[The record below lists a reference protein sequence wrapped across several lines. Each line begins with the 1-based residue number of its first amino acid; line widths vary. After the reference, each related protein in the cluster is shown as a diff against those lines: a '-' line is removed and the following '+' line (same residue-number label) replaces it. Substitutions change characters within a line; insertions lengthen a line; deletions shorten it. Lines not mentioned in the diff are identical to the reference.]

1 MAEKCSILFQFRVY
15 LGRVE
20 QKERKKMLFRNI
32 KGGNILG
39 NSYKICFLG
48 YRKLR
53 EMAQQV
59 IDKLNYQDTT
69 VVMKECAIETLE
81 QVVNEAD
88 SEGCQ
93 VFVAGSANAEE
104 FKQRFS
110 EHLVELHID
119 MSDYV
124 YCLCRARDMGA
135 RRVGV
140 TIYRKNRQMNFEA
153 LQELAGIPIEPIY
166 FESEP
171 ELTYLLEHTS
181 CDCVIGASLTV
192 EVAERLGLPCILIYD
207 GEYTIRT
214 SIERARV
221 LAAELQASSRK
232 EAITDALV
240 RDVPAG
246 IIITDENDRITTF
259 NQQAKALVGLQGRKL
274 RGLELGEL
282 VPPLSYNTFYKSGQ
296 IKTDHI
302 HLLNGT
308 MVRCVQTQLQQG
320 NRYVGMLVTMLPDS
334 SRRKKTADTQKFVAR
349 HQWKDLV
356 GDSVAI
362 TQAMT
367 AGKQLAQTEEH
378 LMILGESGT
387 GKSFFA
393 QCIHQSSPHAS
404 EPFVVINA
412 TVVGQDASR
421 TLFGSEEGA
430 NDHAGLFELAGNGTI
445 VLQGL
450 GGASESFFACL
461 RQVLV
466 YHSFFSVGG
475 TTLKVFQAR
484 IITLLE
490 PEETGRFPRELREM
504 LSVFSLTFP
513 PLRERGDDVIE
524 LFRIFAVRGEAGTVS
539 LRGQKELWKE
549 LDELLRFYAWP
560 TNLITLSAVVKRY
573 VYLYRQAMNPS
584 PGVKRQLLI
593 KAIGEDELLEQLR
606 QEYPALQDPAGS
618 TPEAIVEGVAEM
630 KRLLKYNDNTIADKL
645 GLGRTTL
652 WRMQKKSGAAKAKK
666 EE

>member
-20 QKERKKMLFRNI
+20 QKERKKMLFCNI

-140 TIYRKNRQMNFEA
+140 TIYRKSRQMNFEA

-214 SIERARV
+214 SIERARL

-320 NRYVGMLVTMLPDS
+320 NRQVGMLITMLPDS

-362 TQAMT
+362 TQA
-367 AGKQLAQTEEH
+367 
-378 LMILGESGT
+378 
-387 GKSFFA
+387 
-393 QCIHQSSPHAS
+393 
-404 EPFVVINA
+404 
-412 TVVGQDASR
+412 
-421 TLFGSEEGA
+421 
-430 NDHAGLFELAGNGTI
+430 
-445 VLQGL
+445 
-450 GGASESFFACL
+450 
-461 RQVLV
+461 
-466 YHSFFSVGG
+466 
-475 TTLKVFQAR
+475 R

-490 PEETGRFPRELREM
+490 PEEAGRFPRELREM
-504 LSVFSLTFP
+504 LSVFSLTLP

>member
-20 QKERKKMLFRNI
+20 QKERKKMLFCNI

-140 TIYRKNRQMNFEA
+140 TIYRKSRQMNFEA
-153 LQELAGIPIEPIY
+153 LQELAG
-166 FESEP
+166 
-171 ELTYLLEHTS
+171 
-181 CDCVIGASLTV
+181 
-192 EVAERLGLPCILIYD
+192 ILIYD

-246 IIITDENDRITTF
+246 IIITDENDRVTTF

-274 RGLELGEL
+274 RGLELGDL

-320 NRYVGMLVTMLPDS
+320 NRQVGMLITMLPDS

-378 LMILGESGT
+378 IMILGESGT

-490 PEETGRFPRELREM
+490 PEEAGRFPRELREM
-504 LSVFSLTFP
+504 LSVFSLTLP

-524 LFRIFAVRGEAGTVS
+524 LFRIFAVREAGTVS

-573 VYLYRQAMNPS
+573 GYLYRQAMNPS

-645 GLGRTTL
+645 GFGRTTL

>member
-20 QKERKKMLFRNI
+20 QKERKKMLFCNI

-140 TIYRKNRQMNFEA
+140 TIYRKSRQMNFEA

-192 EVAERLGLPCILIYD
+192 EVAKRLGLPCILIYD

-214 SIERARV
+214 SIERARL

-320 NRYVGMLVTMLPDS
+320 NRQVGMLITMLPDS
-334 SRRKKTADTQKFVAR
+334 RRRKKTADTQKFVAR

-367 AGKQLAQTEEH
+367 AG
-378 LMILGESGT
+378 
-387 GKSFFA
+387 
-393 QCIHQSSPHAS
+393 
-404 EPFVVINA
+404 
-412 TVVGQDASR
+412 
-421 TLFGSEEGA
+421 
-430 NDHAGLFELAGNGTI
+430 NGTI

-466 YHSFFSVGG
+466 HHSFFSVGG

-490 PEETGRFPRELREM
+490 PEEAGRFPRELREM
-504 LSVFSLTFP
+504 LSVFSLTLP

-618 TPEAIVEGVAEM
+618 NPEAIVEGVAEM

-645 GLGRTTL
+645 GFGRTTL

>member
-1 MAEKCSILFQFRVY
+1 
-15 LGRVE
+15 
-20 QKERKKMLFRNI
+20 MLFRNI

-124 YCLCRARDMGA
+124 YCLCRARDIGA

-140 TIYRKNRQMNFEA
+140 TIYRKSRQMNFEA

-166 FESEP
+166 YESEP

-232 EAITDALV
+232 EAIMDALV

-259 NQQAKALVGLQGRKL
+259 NQQ
-274 RGLELGEL
+274 
-282 VPPLSYNTFYKSGQ
+282 
-296 IKTDHI
+296 
-302 HLLNGT
+302 GT
-308 MVRCVQTQLQQG
+308 RQ
-320 NRYVGMLVTMLPDS
+320 VGMLVTMLPDS

-378 LMILGESGT
+378 IMILGESGT

-393 QCIHQSSPHAS
+393 QCIHPSSPHAS

-490 PEETGRFPRELREM
+490 PEEAGRFPRELREM
-504 LSVFSLTFP
+504 LSVFSLTLP
-513 PLRERGDDVIE
+513 PLRERGDDVLE
-524 LFRIFAVRGEAGTVS
+524 LFRIFAVREAGTVS

-549 LDELLRFYAWP
+549 LDGLLRFYAWP

>member
-1 MAEKCSILFQFRVY
+1 
-15 LGRVE
+15 
-20 QKERKKMLFRNI
+20 MLI
-32 KGGNILG
+32 
-39 NSYKICFLG
+39 
-48 YRKLR
+48 
-53 EMAQQV
+53 
-59 IDKLNYQDTT
+59 
-69 VVMKECAIETLE
+69 
-81 QVVNEAD
+81 
-88 SEGCQ
+88 
-93 VFVAGSANAEE
+93 
-104 FKQRFS
+104 
-110 EHLVELHID
+110 
-119 MSDYV
+119 
-124 YCLCRARDMGA
+124 
-135 RRVGV
+135 
-140 TIYRKNRQMNFEA
+140 
-153 LQELAGIPIEPIY
+153 
-166 FESEP
+166 
-171 ELTYLLEHTS
+171 
-181 CDCVIGASLTV
+181 
-192 EVAERLGLPCILIYD
+192 
-207 GEYTIRT
+207 
-214 SIERARV
+214 
-221 LAAELQASSRK
+221 
-232 EAITDALV
+232 
-240 RDVPAG
+240 
-246 IIITDENDRITTF
+246 
-259 NQQAKALVGLQGRKL
+259 
-274 RGLELGEL
+274 
-282 VPPLSYNTFYKSGQ
+282 
-296 IKTDHI
+296 
-302 HLLNGT
+302 
-308 MVRCVQTQLQQG
+308 
-320 NRYVGMLVTMLPDS
+320 TMLPDS

-378 LMILGESGT
+378 IMILGESGT

-421 TLFGSEEGA
+421 TLFGSEEGT

-490 PEETGRFPRELREM
+490 PEEAGRFPRELREM
-504 LSVFSLTFP
+504 LSVFSLTLP

-573 VYLYRQAMNPS
+573 VYLYRRAMNPS

>member
-1 MAEKCSILFQFRVY
+1 
-15 LGRVE
+15 
-20 QKERKKMLFRNI
+20 
-32 KGGNILG
+32 
-39 NSYKICFLG
+39 
-48 YRKLR
+48 
-53 EMAQQV
+53 
-59 IDKLNYQDTT
+59 
-69 VVMKECAIETLE
+69 
-81 QVVNEAD
+81 
-88 SEGCQ
+88 
-93 VFVAGSANAEE
+93 
-104 FKQRFS
+104 
-110 EHLVELHID
+110 
-119 MSDYV
+119 
-124 YCLCRARDMGA
+124 
-135 RRVGV
+135 
-140 TIYRKNRQMNFEA
+140 
-153 LQELAGIPIEPIY
+153 
-166 FESEP
+166 
-171 ELTYLLEHTS
+171 
-181 CDCVIGASLTV
+181 
-192 EVAERLGLPCILIYD
+192 
-207 GEYTIRT
+207 
-214 SIERARV
+214 
-221 LAAELQASSRK
+221 
-232 EAITDALV
+232 
-240 RDVPAG
+240 
-246 IIITDENDRITTF
+246 
-259 NQQAKALVGLQGRKL
+259 
-274 RGLELGEL
+274 
-282 VPPLSYNTFYKSGQ
+282 
-296 IKTDHI
+296 
-302 HLLNGT
+302 

-320 NRYVGMLVTMLPDS
+320 NRQVGMLITMLPDS

-378 LMILGESGT
+378 IMILGESGT

-430 NDHAGLFELAGNGTI
+430 NDRAGLFELAGNGTI

-490 PEETGRFPRELREM
+490 PEEAGRFPRELREM
-504 LSVFSLTFP
+504 LSVFSLTLP

-524 LFRIFAVRGEAGTVS
+524 LFRIFAVREAGTVS

-593 KAIGEDELLEQLR
+593 KAIGEDELLEQLW

-645 GLGRTTL
+645 GFGRTTL

>member
-1 MAEKCSILFQFRVY
+1 M
-15 LGRVE
+15 
-20 QKERKKMLFRNI
+20 
-32 KGGNILG
+32 G

-140 TIYRKNRQMNFEA
+140 TIYRKSRQMNFEA

-166 FESEP
+166 YESEP

-232 EAITDALV
+232 EAIMDALV

-274 RGLELGEL
+274 RGLELGDL
-282 VPPLSYNTFYKSGQ
+282 VPPLSYNTFYRAARSRP
-296 IKTDHI
+296 TTSTCSTVPWCAVCR
-302 HLLNGT
+302 LS
-308 MVRCVQTQLQQG
+308 
-320 NRYVGMLVTMLPDS
+320 S
-334 SRRKKTADTQKFVAR
+334 SRATARWECLLPCCRTA
-349 HQWKDLV
+349 
-356 GDSVAI
+356 A
-362 TQAMT
+362 
-367 AGKQLAQTEEH
+367 AGKRRRIPRNLWPGT
-378 LMILGESGT
+378 SG
-387 GKSFFA
+387 K
-393 QCIHQSSPHAS
+393 
-404 EPFVVINA
+404 
-412 TVVGQDASR
+412 
-421 TLFGSEEGA
+421 TLWA
-430 NDHAGLFELAGNGTI
+430 I
-445 VLQGL
+445 
-450 GGASESFFACL
+450 
-461 RQVLV
+461 R
-466 YHSFFSVGG
+466 
-475 TTLKVFQAR
+475 
-484 IITLLE
+484 
-490 PEETGRFPRELREM
+490 
-504 LSVFSLTFP
+504 
-513 PLRERGDDVIE
+513 
-524 LFRIFAVRGEAGTVS
+524 
-539 LRGQKELWKE
+539 W
-549 LDELLRFYAWP
+549 
-560 TNLITLSAVVKRY
+560 
-573 VYLYRQAMNPS
+573 PS
-584 PGVKRQLLI
+584 PR
-593 KAIGEDELLEQLR
+593 
-606 QEYPALQDPAGS
+606 P
-618 TPEAIVEGVAEM
+618 
-630 KRLLKYNDNTIADKL
+630 
-645 GLGRTTL
+645 
-652 WRMQKKSGAAKAKK
+652 
-666 EE
+666 

>member
-20 QKERKKMLFRNI
+20 QKEKEKMLFCNI

-140 TIYRKNRQMNFEA
+140 TIYRKSRQMNFEA

-320 NRYVGMLVTMLPDS
+320 NRQVGMLITMLPDS

-378 LMILGESGT
+378 IMILGESGT

-430 NDHAGLFELAGNGTI
+430 NDRAGLFELAGNGTI

-490 PEETGRFPRELREM
+490 PE
-504 LSVFSLTFP
+504 
-513 PLRERGDDVIE
+513 
-524 LFRIFAVRGEAGTVS
+524 EAGTVS

>member
-1 MAEKCSILFQFRVY
+1 
-15 LGRVE
+15 
-20 QKERKKMLFRNI
+20 
-32 KGGNILG
+32 
-39 NSYKICFLG
+39 
-48 YRKLR
+48 
-53 EMAQQV
+53 
-59 IDKLNYQDTT
+59 
-69 VVMKECAIETLE
+69 MK
-81 QVVNEAD
+81 
-88 SEGCQ
+88 
-93 VFVAGSANAEE
+93 
-104 FKQRFS
+104 
-110 EHLVELHID
+110 
-119 MSDYV
+119 
-124 YCLCRARDMGA
+124 
-135 RRVGV
+135 
-140 TIYRKNRQMNFEA
+140 
-153 LQELAGIPIEPIY
+153 
-166 FESEP
+166 
-171 ELTYLLEHTS
+171 
-181 CDCVIGASLTV
+181 
-192 EVAERLGLPCILIYD
+192 
-207 GEYTIRT
+207 YTIRT

-232 EAITDALV
+232 EAIMDALV

-274 RGLELGEL
+274 RGLELGDL

-302 HLLNGT
+302 HLLSGT

-320 NRYVGMLVTMLPDS
+320 NRQAGMLVTMLPDS

-378 LMILGESGT
+378 IMILGESGT

-490 PEETGRFPRELREM
+490 PEEAGRFPRELRAM
-504 LSVFSLTFP
+504 LSVFSLTLP
-513 PLRERGDDVIE
+513 PPRERGDDVLE

-573 VYLYRQAMNPS
+573 VSLYRQAMNPS

>member
-1 MAEKCSILFQFRVY
+1 
-15 LGRVE
+15 
-20 QKERKKMLFRNI
+20 MLFCNI

-140 TIYRKNRQMNFEA
+140 TIYRKSRQMNFEA

-171 ELTYLLEHTS
+171 ELTYLLEYTS

-214 SIERARV
+214 SIERARL

-282 VPPLSYNTFYKSGQ
+282 VPPLSYNAFYKSGQ

-320 NRYVGMLVTMLPDS
+320 NRQVGMLITMLPDS

-378 LMILGESGT
+378 IMILGESGT

-421 TLFGSEEGA
+421 TLFGSEEGT

-490 PEETGRFPRELREM
+490 PE
-504 LSVFSLTFP
+504 
-513 PLRERGDDVIE
+513 
-524 LFRIFAVRGEAGTVS
+524 EAGTVS

-645 GLGRTTL
+645 GFGRTTL

>member
-20 QKERKKMLFRNI
+20 QKEREKMLFCNI

-140 TIYRKNRQMNFEA
+140 TIYRKSRQMNFEA

-214 SIERARV
+214 SIERARL

-320 NRYVGMLVTMLPDS
+320 NRQVGMLITMLPDS

-378 LMILGESGT
+378 IMILGESGT

-445 VLQGL
+445 VL
-450 GGASESFFACL
+450 
-461 RQVLV
+461 
-466 YHSFFSVGG
+466 
-475 TTLKVFQAR
+475 
-484 IITLLE
+484 LE
-490 PEETGRFPRELREM
+490 PEEAGRFPRELREM
-504 LSVFSLTFP
+504 LSVFSLTLP

-524 LFRIFAVRGEAGTVS
+524 LFRIFAVRREAGTVS

-645 GLGRTTL
+645 GFGRTTL

>member
-140 TIYRKNRQMNFEA
+140 TIYRKSRQMNFEA

-214 SIERARV
+214 S
-221 LAAELQASSRK
+221 
-232 EAITDALV
+232 
-240 RDVPAG
+240 
-246 IIITDENDRITTF
+246 
-259 NQQAKALVGLQGRKL
+259 
-274 RGLELGEL
+274 
-282 VPPLSYNTFYKSGQ
+282 
-296 IKTDHI
+296 
-302 HLLNGT
+302 
-308 MVRCVQTQLQQG
+308 
-320 NRYVGMLVTMLPDS
+320 
-334 SRRKKTADTQKFVAR
+334 
-349 HQWKDLV
+349 
-356 GDSVAI
+356 
-362 TQAMT
+362 
-367 AGKQLAQTEEH
+367 
-378 LMILGESGT
+378 
-387 GKSFFA
+387 
-393 QCIHQSSPHAS
+393 
-404 EPFVVINA
+404 
-412 TVVGQDASR
+412 
-421 TLFGSEEGA
+421 
-430 NDHAGLFELAGNGTI
+430 DHAGLFELAGNGTI

-490 PEETGRFPRELREM
+490 PEEAGRFPRELREM
-504 LSVFSLTFP
+504 LSVFSLTLP

-524 LFRIFAVRGEAGTVS
+524 LFRIFAVREAGTVS

-645 GLGRTTL
+645 GFGRTTL

>member
-124 YCLCRARDMGA
+124 YCLCHARDMGA

-140 TIYRKNRQMNFEA
+140 TIYRKSRQMNFEA

-214 SIERARV
+214 SIERARL

-320 NRYVGMLVTMLPDS
+320 NRQVGMLITMLPDS

-378 LMILGESGT
+378 IMILGESGT

-490 PEETGRFPRELREM
+490 PEE
-504 LSVFSLTFP
+504 
-513 PLRERGDDVIE
+513 
-524 LFRIFAVRGEAGTVS
+524 AGTVS

-645 GLGRTTL
+645 GFGRTTL

>member
-20 QKERKKMLFRNI
+20 QKERKKMLFCNI

-124 YCLCRARDMGA
+124 YCLCRARDRGA
-135 RRVGV
+135 KRVGV
-140 TIYRKNRQMNFEA
+140 TIYRKSRQLNFKA
-153 LQELAGIPIEPIY
+153 LQELAGIPIESIY
-166 FESEP
+166 YESEP

-192 EVAERLGLPCILIYD
+192 EVAERLGLQCILIYD

-214 SIERARV
+214 SIERARI

-246 IIITDENDRITTF
+246 IIITDENDRVTTF

-274 RGLELGEL
+274 RGLELGDL

-320 NRYVGMLVTMLPDS
+320 NRQVGMLITMLPDS

-378 LMILGESGT
+378 IMLLGESGT

-430 NDHAGLFELAGNGTI
+430 NDHAGLF
-445 VLQGL
+445 
-450 GGASESFFACL
+450 
-461 RQVLV
+461 
-466 YHSFFSVGG
+466 
-475 TTLKVFQAR
+475 QAR

-490 PEETGRFPRELREM
+490 PEEAGRFPRELREM
-504 LSVFSLTFP
+504 LSVFSLTLP

-524 LFRIFAVRGEAGTVS
+524 LFRIFTVREAGTVS
-539 LRGQKELWKE
+539 LRGQKELQKE

-560 TNLITLSAVVKRY
+560 TNLITLSAVAKRY

-645 GLGRTTL
+645 GFGRTTL

>member
-20 QKERKKMLFRNI
+20 QKEKEKMLFCNI
-32 KGGNILG
+32 KGENILG

-140 TIYRKNRQMNFEA
+140 TIYRKSRQMNFEA

-214 SIERARV
+214 SIERARL

-320 NRYVGMLVTMLPDS
+320 NRQVGMLITMLPDS

-378 LMILGESGT
+378 IMILGESGT

-393 QCIHQSSPHAS
+393 QCIHQNSPHAS

-421 TLFGSEEGA
+421 TLFGSEEGTS
-430 NDHAGLFELAGNGTI
+430 DHAGLFELAGNGTI

-490 PEETGRFPRELREM
+490 PE
-504 LSVFSLTFP
+504 
-513 PLRERGDDVIE
+513 
-524 LFRIFAVRGEAGTVS
+524 EAGTVS

-630 KRLLKYNDNTIADKL
+630 KRLLKYNDNTVADKL

>member
-1 MAEKCSILFQFRVY
+1 
-15 LGRVE
+15 
-20 QKERKKMLFRNI
+20 
-32 KGGNILG
+32 
-39 NSYKICFLG
+39 
-48 YRKLR
+48 
-53 EMAQQV
+53 
-59 IDKLNYQDTT
+59 
-69 VVMKECAIETLE
+69 
-81 QVVNEAD
+81 
-88 SEGCQ
+88 
-93 VFVAGSANAEE
+93 
-104 FKQRFS
+104 
-110 EHLVELHID
+110 
-119 MSDYV
+119 
-124 YCLCRARDMGA
+124 
-135 RRVGV
+135 
-140 TIYRKNRQMNFEA
+140 
-153 LQELAGIPIEPIY
+153 
-166 FESEP
+166 
-171 ELTYLLEHTS
+171 
-181 CDCVIGASLTV
+181 
-192 EVAERLGLPCILIYD
+192 
-207 GEYTIRT
+207 
-214 SIERARV
+214 
-221 LAAELQASSRK
+221 
-232 EAITDALV
+232 
-240 RDVPAG
+240 
-246 IIITDENDRITTF
+246 
-259 NQQAKALVGLQGRKL
+259 
-274 RGLELGEL
+274 
-282 VPPLSYNTFYKSGQ
+282 
-296 IKTDHI
+296 
-302 HLLNGT
+302 

-320 NRYVGMLVTMLPDS
+320 NRQVGMLITMLPDS

-378 LMILGESGT
+378 IMILGESGT

-430 NDHAGLFELAGNGTI
+430 SDHAGLFELAGNGTI

-466 YHSFFSVGG
+466 HHSFFSVGG

-490 PEETGRFPRELREM
+490 PEEAGRFPRELREM
-504 LSVFSLTFP
+504 LSVFSLTLP

-524 LFRIFAVRGEAGTVS
+524 LFRILAVREAGTVS

-573 VYLYRQAMNPS
+573 VYLYQQAMNPS

>member
-140 TIYRKNRQMNFEA
+140 TIYRKSRQMNFEA

-166 FESEP
+166 YESEP

-232 EAITDALV
+232 EAIMDALV

-274 RGLELGEL
+274 RGLELGDL

-320 NRYVGMLVTMLPDS
+320 NRQVGMLVTMLPDS

-362 TQAMT
+362 T
-367 AGKQLAQTEEH
+367 
-378 LMILGESGT
+378 
-387 GKSFFA
+387 
-393 QCIHQSSPHAS
+393 
-404 EPFVVINA
+404 
-412 TVVGQDASR
+412 
-421 TLFGSEEGA
+421 
-430 NDHAGLFELAGNGTI
+430 
-445 VLQGL
+445 
-450 GGASESFFACL
+450 
-461 RQVLV
+461 
-466 YHSFFSVGG
+466 
-475 TTLKVFQAR
+475 
-484 IITLLE
+484 LLE
-490 PEETGRFPRELREM
+490 PEEAGRFPRELREM
-504 LSVFSLTFP
+504 LSVFSLTLP

-652 WRMQKKSGAAKAKK
+652 WRMQKKSGAAKAQK

>member
-20 QKERKKMLFRNI
+20 QKERKKMLFCNI

-104 FKQRFS
+104 FKQHFS

-140 TIYRKNRQMNFEA
+140 TIYRKSRQMNFEA

-192 EVAERLGLPCILIYD
+192 EVAKRLGLPCILIYD

-214 SIERARV
+214 SIERARL

-320 NRYVGMLVTMLPDS
+320 NRQVGMLITMLPDS
-334 SRRKKTADTQKFVAR
+334 RRRKKTADTQKFVAR

-378 LMILGESGT
+378 IMILGESGT

-430 NDHAGLFELAGNGTI
+430 NDHAGLLSWRAMAPSSCRGW
-445 VLQGL
+445 
-450 GGASESFFACL
+450 A
-461 RQVLV
+461 
-466 YHSFFSVGG
+466 
-475 TTLKVFQAR
+475 AR
-484 IITLLE
+484 
-490 PEETGRFPRELREM
+490 
-504 LSVFSLTFP
+504 
-513 PLRERGDDVIE
+513 
-524 LFRIFAVRGEAGTVS
+524 
-539 LRGQKELWKE
+539 
-549 LDELLRFYAWP
+549 
-560 TNLITLSAVVKRY
+560 
-573 VYLYRQAMNPS
+573 PS
-584 PGVKRQLLI
+584 RSS
-593 KAIGEDELLEQLR
+593 
-606 QEYPALQDPAGS
+606 PA
-618 TPEAIVEGVAEM
+618 
-630 KRLLKYNDNTIADKL
+630 
-645 GLGRTTL
+645 
-652 WRMQKKSGAAKAKK
+652 
-666 EE
+666 

>member
-1 MAEKCSILFQFRVY
+1 MAEKCSILFKFRVY

-20 QKERKKMLFRNI
+20 QKEREKMLFRNI

-140 TIYRKNRQMNFEA
+140 TIYRKSRQMNFEA

-214 SIERARV
+214 SIERARL

-320 NRYVGMLVTMLPDS
+320 NRQVGMLITMLPDS
-334 SRRKKTADTQKFVAR
+334 SRRKKTADTQKFVAW

-378 LMILGESGT
+378 IMILGESGT

-412 TVVGQDASR
+412 TVVGRMPPAPS
-421 TLFGSEEGA
+421 
-430 NDHAGLFELAGNGTI
+430 LAARRAPATTR
-445 VLQGL
+445 
-450 GGASESFFACL
+450 ACL
-461 RQVLV
+461 SWRAMAP
-466 YHSFFSVGG
+466 SSCRGWA
-475 TTLKVFQAR
+475 AR
-484 IITLLE
+484 
-490 PEETGRFPRELREM
+490 
-504 LSVFSLTFP
+504 
-513 PLRERGDDVIE
+513 
-524 LFRIFAVRGEAGTVS
+524 
-539 LRGQKELWKE
+539 
-549 LDELLRFYAWP
+549 
-560 TNLITLSAVVKRY
+560 
-573 VYLYRQAMNPS
+573 PS
-584 PGVKRQLLI
+584 RSS
-593 KAIGEDELLEQLR
+593 
-606 QEYPALQDPAGS
+606 PA
-618 TPEAIVEGVAEM
+618 
-630 KRLLKYNDNTIADKL
+630 
-645 GLGRTTL
+645 
-652 WRMQKKSGAAKAKK
+652 
-666 EE
+666 

>member
-20 QKERKKMLFRNI
+20 QKERKKMLFCNI

-153 LQELAGIPIEPIY
+153 LQELAGIPIE
-166 FESEP
+166 
-171 ELTYLLEHTS
+171 
-181 CDCVIGASLTV
+181 
-192 EVAERLGLPCILIYD
+192 
-207 GEYTIRT
+207 
-214 SIERARV
+214 RARV

-274 RGLELGEL
+274 RGLELGDL

-320 NRYVGMLVTMLPDS
+320 NRQVGMLVTMLPDS

-378 LMILGESGT
+378 IMILGESGT

-490 PEETGRFPRELREM
+490 PEEAGRFPRELREM
-504 LSVFSLTFP
+504 LSVFSLTLP

-524 LFRIFAVRGEAGTVS
+524 LFRIFAVREAGTVS

>member
-20 QKERKKMLFRNI
+20 QKERKKMLFRNL

-140 TIYRKNRQMNFEA
+140 TIYRKSRQMNFEA

-166 FESEP
+166 
-171 ELTYLLEHTS
+171 Y
-181 CDCVIGASLTV
+181 
-192 EVAERLGLPCILIYD
+192 
-207 GEYTIRT
+207 
-214 SIERARV
+214 
-221 LAAELQASSRK
+221 
-232 EAITDALV
+232 
-240 RDVPAG
+240 
-246 IIITDENDRITTF
+246 ENDRITTF

-274 RGLELGEL
+274 RGLELGDL

-320 NRYVGMLVTMLPDS
+320 NRQVGMLVTMLPDS

-378 LMILGESGT
+378 IMILGESGT

-490 PEETGRFPRELREM
+490 PEEAGRFPRELREM
-504 LSVFSLTFP
+504 LSVFSLTLP

>member
-20 QKERKKMLFRNI
+20 QKERKKMLFCNI

-140 TIYRKNRQMNFEA
+140 TIYRKSRQMNFEA
-153 LQELAGIPIEPIY
+153 LQELAK
-166 FESEP
+166 
-171 ELTYLLEHTS
+171 
-181 CDCVIGASLTV
+181 
-192 EVAERLGLPCILIYD
+192 RLGLPCILIYD

-214 SIERARV
+214 SIERARL

-320 NRYVGMLVTMLPDS
+320 NRQVGMLITMLPDS
-334 SRRKKTADTQKFVAR
+334 RRRKKTADTQKFVAR

-378 LMILGESGT
+378 IMILGESGT

-466 YHSFFSVGG
+466 HHSFFSVGG

-490 PEETGRFPRELREM
+490 PEEAGRFPRELREM
-504 LSVFSLTFP
+504 LSVFSLTLP

-618 TPEAIVEGVAEM
+618 NPEAIVEGVAEM

-645 GLGRTTL
+645 GFGRTTL

>member
-20 QKERKKMLFRNI
+20 QKERKNMLFRNI

-140 TIYRKNRQMNFEA
+140 TIYRKSRQMNFEA

-166 FESEP
+166 YESEP

-232 EAITDALV
+232 EAIMDALV

-274 RGLELGEL
+274 RGLELGDL

-320 NRYVGMLVTMLPDS
+320 NRQVGMLVTMLPDS
-334 SRRKKTADTQKFVAR
+334 SRRKRRRIPRNLWPGTSGKTL
-349 HQWKDLV
+349 W
-356 GDSVAI
+356 AI
-362 TQAMT
+362 
-367 AGKQLAQTEEH
+367 
-378 LMILGESGT
+378 
-387 GKSFFA
+387 
-393 QCIHQSSPHAS
+393 
-404 EPFVVINA
+404 
-412 TVVGQDASR
+412 R
-421 TLFGSEEGA
+421 
-430 NDHAGLFELAGNGTI
+430 
-445 VLQGL
+445 
-450 GGASESFFACL
+450 
-461 RQVLV
+461 
-466 YHSFFSVGG
+466 
-475 TTLKVFQAR
+475 
-484 IITLLE
+484 
-490 PEETGRFPRELREM
+490 
-504 LSVFSLTFP
+504 
-513 PLRERGDDVIE
+513 
-524 LFRIFAVRGEAGTVS
+524 
-539 LRGQKELWKE
+539 W
-549 LDELLRFYAWP
+549 
-560 TNLITLSAVVKRY
+560 
-573 VYLYRQAMNPS
+573 PS
-584 PGVKRQLLI
+584 PR
-593 KAIGEDELLEQLR
+593 
-606 QEYPALQDPAGS
+606 P
-618 TPEAIVEGVAEM
+618 
-630 KRLLKYNDNTIADKL
+630 
-645 GLGRTTL
+645 
-652 WRMQKKSGAAKAKK
+652 
-666 EE
+666 

>member
-20 QKERKKMLFRNI
+20 QKERKKMLFCNI

-140 TIYRKNRQMNFEA
+140 TIYRKSRQMNFEA

-192 EVAERLGLPCILIYD
+192 EVAKRLGLPCILIYD

-214 SIERARV
+214 SIERARL
-221 LAAELQASSRK
+221 LAA
-232 EAITDALV
+232 
-240 RDVPAG
+240 
-246 IIITDENDRITTF
+246 
-259 NQQAKALVGLQGRKL
+259 
-274 RGLELGEL
+274 ELGEL

-320 NRYVGMLVTMLPDS
+320 NRQVGMLITMLPDS
-334 SRRKKTADTQKFVAR
+334 RRRKKTADTQKFVAR

-378 LMILGESGT
+378 IMILGESGT

-466 YHSFFSVGG
+466 HHSFFSVGG

-490 PEETGRFPRELREM
+490 PEEAGRFPRELREM
-504 LSVFSLTFP
+504 LSVFSLTLP

-618 TPEAIVEGVAEM
+618 NPEAIVEGVAEM

-645 GLGRTTL
+645 GFGRTTL

>member
-140 TIYRKNRQMNFEA
+140 TIYRKSRQMNFEA

-166 FESEP
+166 YESEP

-192 EVAERLGLPCILIYD
+192 EVAERLELPCILIYD

-232 EAITDALV
+232 EAIMDALV

-259 NQQAKALVGLQGRKL
+259 NQQAKALVGL
-274 RGLELGEL
+274 
-282 VPPLSYNTFYKSGQ
+282 
-296 IKTDHI
+296 
-302 HLLNGT
+302 
-308 MVRCVQTQLQQG
+308 
-320 NRYVGMLVTMLPDS
+320 
-334 SRRKKTADTQKFVAR
+334 
-349 HQWKDLV
+349 
-356 GDSVAI
+356 
-362 TQAMT
+362 
-367 AGKQLAQTEEH
+367 
-378 LMILGESGT
+378 
-387 GKSFFA
+387 
-393 QCIHQSSPHAS
+393 
-404 EPFVVINA
+404 
-412 TVVGQDASR
+412 
-421 TLFGSEEGA
+421 
-430 NDHAGLFELAGNGTI
+430 
-445 VLQGL
+445 
-450 GGASESFFACL
+450 
-461 RQVLV
+461 
-466 YHSFFSVGG
+466 
-475 TTLKVFQAR
+475 
-484 IITLLE
+484 
-490 PEETGRFPRELREM
+490 
-504 LSVFSLTFP
+504 
-513 PLRERGDDVIE
+513 
-524 LFRIFAVRGEAGTVS
+524 
-539 LRGQKELWKE
+539 
-549 LDELLRFYAWP
+549 
-560 TNLITLSAVVKRY
+560 
-573 VYLYRQAMNPS
+573 
-584 PGVKRQLLI
+584 
-593 KAIGEDELLEQLR
+593 
-606 QEYPALQDPAGS
+606 
-618 TPEAIVEGVAEM
+618 
-630 KRLLKYNDNTIADKL
+630 
-645 GLGRTTL
+645 
-652 WRMQKKSGAAKAKK
+652 
-666 EE
+666 

>member
-140 TIYRKNRQMNFEA
+140 TIYRKSRQMNFEA
-153 LQELAGIPIEPIY
+153 LQEL
-166 FESEP
+166 
-171 ELTYLLEHTS
+171 
-181 CDCVIGASLTV
+181 
-192 EVAERLGLPCILIYD
+192 AERLGLPCILIYD

-320 NRYVGMLVTMLPDS
+320 NRQVGMLITMLPDS

-378 LMILGESGT
+378 IMILGESGT

-430 NDHAGLFELAGNGTI
+430 NDRAGLFELAGNGTI

-490 PEETGRFPRELREM
+490 PEEAGRFPRELREM
-504 LSVFSLTFP
+504 LSVFSLTLP

-524 LFRIFAVRGEAGTVS
+524 LFRIFAVREAGTVS

-593 KAIGEDELLEQLR
+593 KAIGEDELLEQLW

-645 GLGRTTL
+645 GFGRTTL

>member
-1 MAEKCSILFQFRVY
+1 MRNSFGMLNLVLILS
-15 LGRVE
+15 
-20 QKERKKMLFRNI
+20 KMLGI
-32 KGGNILG
+32 KG
-39 NSYKICFLG
+39 
-48 YRKLR
+48 
-53 EMAQQV
+53 
-59 IDKLNYQDTT
+59 
-69 VVMKECAIETLE
+69 
-81 QVVNEAD
+81 
-88 SEGCQ
+88 
-93 VFVAGSANAEE
+93 
-104 FKQRFS
+104 
-110 EHLVELHID
+110 
-119 MSDYV
+119 
-124 YCLCRARDMGA
+124 
-135 RRVGV
+135 
-140 TIYRKNRQMNFEA
+140 
-153 LQELAGIPIEPIY
+153 
-166 FESEP
+166 
-171 ELTYLLEHTS
+171 
-181 CDCVIGASLTV
+181 
-192 EVAERLGLPCILIYD
+192 
-207 GEYTIRT
+207 
-214 SIERARV
+214 
-221 LAAELQASSRK
+221 
-232 EAITDALV
+232 
-240 RDVPAG
+240 
-246 IIITDENDRITTF
+246 
-259 NQQAKALVGLQGRKL
+259 KALVGLQGRKL

-320 NRYVGMLVTMLPDS
+320 NRQVGMLITMLPDS

-378 LMILGESGT
+378 IMILGESGT

-490 PEETGRFPRELREM
+490 PEEAGRFPRELREM
-504 LSVFSLTFP
+504 LSVFSLTLP

-606 QEYPALQDPAGS
+606 QEYPALRDPAGS

>member
-140 TIYRKNRQMNFEA
+140 TIYRKSRQMNFEA

-274 RGLELGEL
+274 RGLELGAL
-282 VPPLSYNTFYKSGQ
+282 ITRFIRAARSRPTTSTCSTVPWCAVCRLS
-296 IKTDHI
+296 
-302 HLLNGT
+302 
-308 MVRCVQTQLQQG
+308 
-320 NRYVGMLVTMLPDS
+320 S
-334 SRRKKTADTQKFVAR
+334 SRATARWECSLPCCRTA
-349 HQWKDLV
+349 
-356 GDSVAI
+356 A
-362 TQAMT
+362 
-367 AGKQLAQTEEH
+367 AGKRRRIPGNLWPGT
-378 LMILGESGT
+378 SG
-387 GKSFFA
+387 K
-393 QCIHQSSPHAS
+393 
-404 EPFVVINA
+404 
-412 TVVGQDASR
+412 
-421 TLFGSEEGA
+421 TLWA
-430 NDHAGLFELAGNGTI
+430 I
-445 VLQGL
+445 
-450 GGASESFFACL
+450 
-461 RQVLV
+461 R
-466 YHSFFSVGG
+466 
-475 TTLKVFQAR
+475 
-484 IITLLE
+484 
-490 PEETGRFPRELREM
+490 
-504 LSVFSLTFP
+504 
-513 PLRERGDDVIE
+513 
-524 LFRIFAVRGEAGTVS
+524 
-539 LRGQKELWKE
+539 W
-549 LDELLRFYAWP
+549 
-560 TNLITLSAVVKRY
+560 
-573 VYLYRQAMNPS
+573 PS
-584 PGVKRQLLI
+584 P
-593 KAIGEDELLEQLR
+593 
-606 QEYPALQDPAGS
+606 
-618 TPEAIVEGVAEM
+618 
-630 KRLLKYNDNTIADKL
+630 RL
-645 GLGRTTL
+645 
-652 WRMQKKSGAAKAKK
+652 
-666 EE
+666 

>member
-1 MAEKCSILFQFRVY
+1 MSDNALSFQVSQ
-15 LGRVE
+15 LGLV
-20 QKERKKMLFRNI
+20 Q
-32 KGGNILG
+32 
-39 NSYKICFLG
+39 
-48 YRKLR
+48 
-53 EMAQQV
+53 AQQLAV
-59 IDKLNYQDTT
+59 HIGIVLAQQRGSFAGSGAGAGGMCRDGGDLQLADARLIDGGEHTASPRDLRIHDQTVEGVHRAGRAAGVVQQLVHFINGVLLGPGHDDLAHGHMVCNAVLDLCKAGVGLQLRLAHHIAQDG
-69 VVMKECAIETLE
+69 VELV
-81 QVVNEAD
+81 
-88 SEGCQ
+88 
-93 VFVAGSANAEE
+93 VAGCDDHVA
-104 FKQRFS
+104 
-110 EHLVELHID
+110 V
-119 MSDYV
+119 
-124 YCLCRARDMGA
+124 LCGE
-135 RRVGV
+135 RVIRVSGFV
-140 TIYRKNRQMNFEA
+140 T
-153 LQELAGIPIEPIY
+153 
-166 FESEP
+166 
-171 ELTYLLEHTS
+171 
-181 CDCVIGASLTV
+181 
-192 EVAERLGLPCILIYD
+192 VA
-207 GEYTIRT
+207 
-214 SIERARV
+214 
-221 LAAELQASSRK
+221 
-232 EAITDALV
+232 DALV

-320 NRYVGMLVTMLPDS
+320 NRQVGMLITMLPDS

-378 LMILGESGT
+378 IMILGESGT

-490 PEETGRFPRELREM
+490 PEEAGRFPRELREM
-504 LSVFSLTFP
+504 LSVFSLTLP

-618 TPEAIVEGVAEM
+618 TPEAVVEGVAEM

>member
-110 EHLVELHID
+110 EHLVELHVD

-140 TIYRKNRQMNFEA
+140 TIYRKSRQMNFEA

-166 FESEP
+166 YESEP

-192 EVAERLGLPCILIYD
+192 EVAERLRLPCILIYD

-232 EAITDALV
+232 EAIMDALV

-274 RGLELGEL
+274 RGLELGDL

-320 NRYVGMLVTMLPDS
+320 NRQVGMIVTMLPDS

-378 LMILGESGT
+378 IMILGESGT

-490 PEETGRFPRELREM
+490 PEE
-504 LSVFSLTFP
+504 
-513 PLRERGDDVIE
+513 
-524 LFRIFAVRGEAGTVS
+524 AGTVL

>member
-1 MAEKCSILFQFRVY
+1 
-15 LGRVE
+15 
-20 QKERKKMLFRNI
+20 
-32 KGGNILG
+32 
-39 NSYKICFLG
+39 
-48 YRKLR
+48 
-53 EMAQQV
+53 
-59 IDKLNYQDTT
+59 
-69 VVMKECAIETLE
+69 
-81 QVVNEAD
+81 
-88 SEGCQ
+88 
-93 VFVAGSANAEE
+93 
-104 FKQRFS
+104 
-110 EHLVELHID
+110 
-119 MSDYV
+119 
-124 YCLCRARDMGA
+124 
-135 RRVGV
+135 
-140 TIYRKNRQMNFEA
+140 
-153 LQELAGIPIEPIY
+153 
-166 FESEP
+166 
-171 ELTYLLEHTS
+171 
-181 CDCVIGASLTV
+181 
-192 EVAERLGLPCILIYD
+192 
-207 GEYTIRT
+207 
-214 SIERARV
+214 
-221 LAAELQASSRK
+221 
-232 EAITDALV
+232 
-240 RDVPAG
+240 
-246 IIITDENDRITTF
+246 
-259 NQQAKALVGLQGRKL
+259 
-274 RGLELGEL
+274 
-282 VPPLSYNTFYKSGQ
+282 
-296 IKTDHI
+296 
-302 HLLNGT
+302 
-308 MVRCVQTQLQQG
+308 
-320 NRYVGMLVTMLPDS
+320 MLVTMLPDS

-378 LMILGESGT
+378 IMILGESGT

-490 PEETGRFPRELREM
+490 PEEAGRFPRELREM
-504 LSVFSLTFP
+504 LSVFSLTLP

-524 LFRIFAVRGEAGTVS
+524 LFRIFAVREAGTVL

>member
-20 QKERKKMLFRNI
+20 QKERKKMLFCNI

-140 TIYRKNRQMNFEA
+140 TIYRKSRQMNFEA

-171 ELTYLLEHTS
+171 ELTYLLE
-181 CDCVIGASLTV
+181 
-192 EVAERLGLPCILIYD
+192 
-207 GEYTIRT
+207 YTIRT
-214 SIERARV
+214 SIERARL

-320 NRYVGMLVTMLPDS
+320 NRQVGMLITMLPDS
-334 SRRKKTADTQKFVAR
+334 RRRKKTADTQKFVAR

-378 LMILGESGT
+378 IMILGESGT

-466 YHSFFSVGG
+466 HHSFFSVGG

-490 PEETGRFPRELREM
+490 PEEAGRFPRELREM
-504 LSVFSLTFP
+504 LSVFSLTLP

-618 TPEAIVEGVAEM
+618 NPEAIVEGVAEM

-645 GLGRTTL
+645 GFGRTTL